1 MVHTFTF
8 YVCFDYDSTP
18 VHNLLSWSHREKGMW
33 IEMIHFQNFWN
44 FYQSYVWTCLSP
56 PLRNIRKNIFRHKNL
71 VGSQVTV
78 YYSKWEKVCRL
89 ELQLVY
95 LGRFPWTEQQIVD
108 LEFTTKQFH
117 STTKRTNCP
126 VRCARGH
133 TNELTNFHQLYNA
146 PQFPPLLSM
155 VAGWIY
161 NEKSSEGVG
170 PTILKHS
177 CVFN

>member
-1 MVHTFTF
+1 MVHKFTF

-71 VGSQVTV
+71 VGSQVTI
-78 YYSKWEKVCRL
+78 YYLKWEKACCL

-95 LGRFPWTEQQIVD
+95 LGRFPWTANCWFRVYNLTVSFNNKKNKLSCEMCSRTYERINNIMRLNLRLFDRWLQVESTMKS
-108 LEFTTKQFH
+108 LLNH
-117 STTKRTNCP
+117 SSVCD
-126 VRCARGH
+126 
-133 TNELTNFHQLYNA
+133 
-146 PQFPPLLSM
+146 
-155 VAGWIY
+155 
-161 NEKSSEGVG
+161 
-170 PTILKHS
+170 
-177 CVFN
+177 